1 MFKLLNS
8 KMHQEAVT
16 LLVSSTIVFV
26 MLCINVAFLPD
37 LHAYA
42 GYEYWP
48 VLKATVEWVR
58 NLCGIVVLFRWYDF
72 IVKAK
77 RPLC

>member
-16 LLVSSTIVFV
+16 LLVSTIVFV
-26 MLCINVAFLPD
+26 MLCINVAFLPE

-58 NLCGIVVLFRWYDF
+58 NLCGIVFLFRWYDF